1 MFDLRIRIALYACA
15 VAPFALTAPM
25 PAFAEGSVVSIK
37 LQDTTTD
44 SHIPDMRLVL
54 DHSTVTAGPVTLH
67 AVNES
72 KRLGHEVLVFKDPSD
87 PIPYNEGTGRAIEKQ
102 MNSLGEISDLD
113 PGESHDKTFNL
124 TPGTY
129 LLLCNQANHLK
140 AGMFARLKVVAA
152 GTPIP
157 ADDKPTAEMMM
168 APPTKAVAVDASKDD
183 DDDGS

>member
-1 MFDLRIRIALYACA
+1 MFDAKIRIAIYACV
-15 VAPFALTAPM
+15 VAPLALAAPTV
-25 PAFAEGSVVSIK
+25 AFADGSVVNIK

-44 SHIPDMRLVL
+44 SHVPDMRIVL
-54 DHSTVTAGPVTLH
+54 DRSTVTAGPVTLH

-87 PIPYNEGTGRAIEKQ
+87 PIPYNESTGRAVEKQ

-140 AGMFARLKVVAA
+140 LGMFARLKVVAA
-152 GTPIP
+152 GTPIA
-157 ADDKPTAEMMM
+157 ADDKPTAEMLM
-168 APPTKAVAVDASKDD
+168 APATKAVAVDANAKD